1 MFVLGIVILGILGL
15 HMSHFWAEMQLKE
28 FMGSEAENPYL
39 LLTTTFSTWWMLALY
54 IVWFISIWFHLIH
67 GFWSMFQT
75 VGWSNDLWIK
85 RLKVIGGIVATLIV
99 AMFIAV
105 AVNAFLQANS
115 LI

>member
-1 MFVLGIVILGILGL
+1 
-15 HMSHFWAEMQLKE
+15 
-28 FMGSEAENPYL
+28 
-39 LLTTTFSTWWMLALY
+39 
-54 IVWFISIWFHLIH
+54 
-67 GFWSMFQT
+67 MFQT